1 MSDLLF
7 LALIVA
13 IYAVSHGLVVAL
25 ARLGKVE

>member
-7 LALIVA
+7 LALIAA

>member
-7 LALIVA
+7 LALIVVM
-13 IYAVSHGLVVAL
+13 YAVSHGLVVAL